1 MSQANKWTPVTVGQI
16 LQENSMYPGGTFYL
30 PKPFGD
36 PLRAVGGQ
44 LILKN
49 PVVPIMTAGH

>member
-1 MSQANKWTPVTVGQI
+1 MR
-16 LQENSMYPGGTFYL
+16 ENSLYPRGTFYL
-30 PKPFGD
+30 PNPFGD
-36 PLRAVGGQ
+36 PLRAVGGR